1 MIEKVLFS
9 EEECDQIMNL
19 EGGDW
24 IETKNKNDRITS
36 QNLAKIP
43 ERISSQRKVFI
54 QDNSTIS
61 EKLKE
66 FGIKSVKI
74 FETLQ
79 NISFI
84 IKYEKGGKFERHQDV
99 GKGTEWRYKTLIVQL
114 SNGNDYEGGDLSIW
128 DKNNNEIKVGKQK
141 GNAVLFDASSYHQLH
156 PIISGTRYSLVMW
169 LPYESFGISQTML

>member
-84 IKYEKGGKFERHQDV
+84 IKYEKFRLK
-99 GKGTEWRYKTLIVQL
+99 
-114 SNGNDYEGGDLSIW
+114 
-128 DKNNNEIKVGKQK
+128 
-141 GNAVLFDASSYHQLH
+141 
-156 PIISGTRYSLVMW
+156 
-169 LPYESFGISQTML
+169 